1 MDKIKGEIASP
12 TPARGIDSGDR
23 VHIQQGERPLRLE
36 LVGRAGTVVEVFRM
50 PQDSCMVRIDGDPD
64 RRREWFFYRDE
75 MMLSDA

>member
-1 MDKIKGEIASP
+1 MDKVSSP
-12 TPARGIDSGDR
+12 TPAQTIDSGAR
-23 VHIQQGERPLRLE
+23 VHIQQGVRPLRLE

-75 MMLSDA
+75 VILGDT